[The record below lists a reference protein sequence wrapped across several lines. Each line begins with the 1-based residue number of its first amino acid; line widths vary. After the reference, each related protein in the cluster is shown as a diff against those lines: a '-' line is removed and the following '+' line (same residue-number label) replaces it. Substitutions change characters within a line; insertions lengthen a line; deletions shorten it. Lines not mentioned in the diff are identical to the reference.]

1 MLDPDEPLTSQL
13 ARLLNQ
19 ADYRAAEAPQAGAD
33 DVSPPPEPAR
43 RRDGRGRRRAGGA
56 RRAPGRGATMLDDV
70 ARRVRAVGEQV
81 PRPQNR
87 SRLVVAAGLV
97 VVLVLAVVGAMTGI
111 FGGSSGSPAL
121 PSATGATP
129 SARGAPLIPIQEF
142 KYDRGIVVNVPK
154 GWVKSVANSYV
165 DFTDPTTD
173 GVRKVRINVDN
184 YSGTALKYLQQAEN
198 WLKKPSNCRPA
209 PYERVGLR
217 EAQLDGKP
225 GAELEY
231 TCGEGDQMRHGIWRA
246 IVVEANAYHFYLT
259 VPDAQFA
266 ASKVIFEEMVRS
278 FRLTAT

>member
-1 MLDPDEPLTSQL
+1 
-13 ARLLNQ
+13 
-19 ADYRAAEAPQAGAD
+19 
-33 DVSPPPEPAR
+33 
-43 RRDGRGRRRAGGA
+43 
-56 RRAPGRGATMLDDV
+56 MLDDV
-70 ARRVRAVGEQV
+70 ARRVRALGEQV
-81 PRPQNR
+81 RRPQNR
-87 SRLVVAAGLV
+87 SRLVVGSGLV

-129 SARGAPLIPIQEF
+129 SASGAPLIPIQEF

-209 PYERVGLR
+209 PYERVRLR
-217 EAQLDGKP
+217 EAQLDGWP